1 MNRII
6 ANIYK
11 KLLNKGKITEDEVP
25 EEAKEL
31 YEQEEEVAAEEEDE
45 VMLGATPECKIG
57 AITIPNMERTVE
69 FTNSCTDSIAAD
81 DIFTTELL
89 GDRITP
95 TEVKLKIKRVEAN
108 RVVFPG
114 GLGVSSNWD
123 GKLNINARG
132 VIVSKEQN
140 NLFRVDLNITSGNY
154 EDMMVSIYYI
164 KK

>member
-11 KLLNKGKITEDEVP
+11 KLLNKGKITEEEVP

-31 YEQEEEVAAEEEDE
+31 YEQEEEVVEEDE
-45 VMLGATPECKIG
+45 VMLGATPECKTG

-69 FTNSCTDSIAAD
+69 FTNSCTDSISAD
-81 DIFTTELL
+81 DIFTAELL
-89 GDRITP
+89 GDRVTP
-95 TEVKLKIKRVEAN
+95 AGVKLKIKRVEAN

-123 GKLNINARG
+123 GKLNISARG
-132 VIVSKEQN
+132 VVASKEQN